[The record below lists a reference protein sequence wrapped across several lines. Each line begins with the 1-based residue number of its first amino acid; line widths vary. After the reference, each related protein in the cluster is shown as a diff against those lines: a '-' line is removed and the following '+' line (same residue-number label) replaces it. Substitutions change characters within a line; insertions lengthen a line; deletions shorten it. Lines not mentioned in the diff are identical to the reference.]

1 MIGGDCHLVR
11 LLWLYLAGRLQ
22 ETVSKSLDWTIVKV
36 TLGPNSEVSVWVLG
50 AWCWDNMR
58 TRLVTSASAHGRV
71 QGEAYIEDNGK
82 LGLGLEI

>member
-11 LLWLYLAGRLQ
+11 LLWLYLAGRLRVTQ
-22 ETVSKSLDWTIVKV
+22 ESGLDHCRGNHW
-36 TLGPNSEVSVWVLG
+36 GPDSEVSVWVLG
-50 AWCWDNMR
+50 AWCWDSMR

-71 QGEAYIEDNGK
+71 QGKAYIEDNGK